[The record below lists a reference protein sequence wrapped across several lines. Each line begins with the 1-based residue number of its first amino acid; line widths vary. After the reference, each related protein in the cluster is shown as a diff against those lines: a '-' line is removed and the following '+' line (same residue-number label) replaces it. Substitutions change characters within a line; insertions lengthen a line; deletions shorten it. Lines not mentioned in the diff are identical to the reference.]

1 MEELEMEFSGAKE
14 KANEYL
20 ESCKDEI
27 LSLQLMLQKR
37 LAFVES
43 KKEWRIRVW
52 RNLSRTNSIPV
63 LSGDKRQYEGWK
75 EQPQQTVTQRYAA
88 NQSH

>member
-1 MEELEMEFSGAKE
+1 MEELDMEFSGAKE

-52 RNLSRTNSIPV
+52 RNL
-63 LSGDKRQYEGWK
+63 
-75 EQPQQTVTQRYAA
+75 
-88 NQSH
+88 

>member
-1 MEELEMEFSGAKE
+1 MQLSSDEYLHLDEKDKRRKLGEEVEELEMEFSGAKE

-52 RNLSRTNSIPV
+52 RNL
-63 LSGDKRQYEGWK
+63 
-75 EQPQQTVTQRYAA
+75 
-88 NQSH
+88 